1 MKTKFKTLANL
12 QAADV
17 AAIAIRSLVQSIRN
31 ATPSLK
37 VENMDTALAYY
48 DVTVGECAKSPI
60 ELGLTLQTSGNFQK
74 SIRSAMLQVNDRRR
88 KPY

>member
-31 ATPSLK
+31 ATPSL
-37 VENMDTALAYY
+37 
-48 DVTVGECAKSPI
+48 
-60 ELGLTLQTSGNFQK
+60 
-74 SIRSAMLQVNDRRR
+74 
-88 KPY
+88 